1 MNREAAKGMTAKT
14 ADGEGPLVLVVDDE
28 APIRQM
34 ESRILRLRGFRVMEA
49 TDGLEALRMLDGGLV
64 IDLLIADLEMP
75 ELPGEEM
82 VRRIHATRHDLKV
95 LYVTGNID
103 RLLDNR
109 LLREGEAFLDK
120 PFTADGLFE
129 AVSLL
134 LTGSI
139 HGAKR

>member
-1 MNREAAKGMTAKT
+1 MPANAG
-14 ADGEGPLVLVVDDE
+14 GNGPLVLVVDDE

-34 ESRILRLRGFRVMEA
+34 EKRILQLHGFRVIEA
-49 TDGLEALRMLDGGLV
+49 STGADAVRLLETGLEV
-64 IDLLIADLEMP
+64 DLLIADLEMP
-75 ELPGEEM
+75 ELSGEEM
-82 VRRIHATRHDLKV
+82 VTRIHTSRRDLKV

-103 RLLDNR
+103 RLLDRR

-120 PFTADGLFE
+120 PFTSDGLFE

-139 HGAKR
+139 RGVAG